1 VSYFLKV
8 TNADKSLFSAPQKY
22 KYLLILSA
30 DMVDD
35 LRIQCGSCKGF
46 APASQFKLH
55 YKFKKVVCPSCFS
68 GRTETEEKKKAAAAA
83 QAPEQPKKPAGW
95 DKEDEYL
102 ERMARIKE
110 KDLSSKIEKIPGT
123 TLVKFNCQKCNYP
136 FKYDPYRK
144 MPKACPYC
152 NIDIPNLKSYT
163 L

>member
-1 VSYFLKV
+1 
-8 TNADKSLFSAPQKY
+8 
-22 KYLLILSA
+22 
-30 DMVDD
+30 MDD

-46 APASQFKLH
+46 APANQFKLH

-68 GRTETEEKKKAAAAA
+68 GRTEQEEKKKAAAKVEQA
-83 QAPEQPKKPAGW
+83 QQQPKKPAGW

-110 KDLSSKIEKIPGT
+110 NDLKLKVEKIPGT
-123 TLVKFNCQKCNYP
+123 TLVKFSCQKCSYP

-152 NIDIPNLKSYT
+152 NGDIPNLKAFA

>member
-1 VSYFLKV
+1 M
-8 TNADKSLFSAPQKY
+8 AE
-22 KYLLILSA
+22 
-30 DMVDD
+30 D

-68 GRTETEEKKKAAAAA
+68 GRTEQEERKKATAAKGEEA
-83 QAPEQPKKPAGW
+83 QPKKPAGW
-95 DKEDEYL
+95 DKEDELL

-110 KDLSSKIEKIPGT
+110 NDLKPKVEKIPGT
-123 TLVKFNCQKCNYP
+123 TLLKFSCQKCNYP

-152 NIDIPNLKSYT
+152 NVDIPNLKAFT